1 MIVSPE
7 YKAEVVTLDKDGGVA
22 RLNQAVEIVERE
34 IKARGG
40 NFILVQEPVQVG
52 NEGKQKL

>member
-7 YKAEVVTLDKDGGVA
+7 YKAEVVTLDKDGGIA
-22 RLNQAVEIVERE
+22 RLNKAVEIVAQE

-40 NFILVQEPVQVG
+40 NFALVQSPIQVG